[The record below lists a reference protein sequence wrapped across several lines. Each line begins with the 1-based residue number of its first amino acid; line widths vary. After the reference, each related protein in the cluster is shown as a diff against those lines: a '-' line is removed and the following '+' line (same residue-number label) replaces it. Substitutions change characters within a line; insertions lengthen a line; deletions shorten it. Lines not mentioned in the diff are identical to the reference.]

1 MATEDDDQHSQPLS
15 DHARIGWLEDQVRLL
30 WKAQSLVSDQVA
42 EYEAKRDA
50 MEKEQDQAIANGLEK
65 AIVSLIE
72 RQRRNAADNLLSW
85 LWGVVWGWA
94 TKAVGI
100 AIAAIIVIKF
110 FGPAPVLLA
119 LENWLKS
126 GGKQP

>member
-1 MATEDDDQHSQPLS
+1 MAPQDDAHREPMS
-15 DHARIGWLEDQVRLL
+15 DHARIGWLEDQVQLL
-30 WKAQSLVSDQVA
+30 WKAQALVSDQVA
-42 EYEAKRDA
+42 EYEAKRA
-50 MEKEQDQAIANGLEK
+50 EMEKQQDQAIANGLEK

-94 TKAVGI
+94 TKALGI
-100 AIAAIIVIKF
+100 AIAAYIIFKA
-110 FGPAPVLLA
+110 FGPAPVLIA
-119 LENWLKS
+119 LENWIKS